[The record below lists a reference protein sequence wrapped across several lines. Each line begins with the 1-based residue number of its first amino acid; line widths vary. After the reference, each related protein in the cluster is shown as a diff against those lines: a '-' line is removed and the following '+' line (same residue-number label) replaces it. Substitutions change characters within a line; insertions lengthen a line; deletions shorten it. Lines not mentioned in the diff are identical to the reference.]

1 MTKTN
6 SSETVSTTD
15 DGGAVTPWTGYY
27 IAFSKGYSSED
38 WTTIKNA
45 LYTLCNGTNGAGYQI
60 ATADASYWT
69 DKLIPQIQKYVD
81 DQQEVYDAAKLDST
95 AKVDAYKAAI
105 AAVNAESEAYNDELK
120 AYNGKEDAIHP
131 TFLADGEGLPTN
143 YTDAK
148 VAILNQVFTPATR
161 ADFNDATYAWSVYE
175 NDGKM
180 PVGTPGYHFAFEG
193 MDPFQTATA
202 VADVK
207 SPYPFIAKVP
217 TAEMYFIC
225 LNNQAGDTYEE
236 ESTIGDALTGRYG
249 VSTFTSAEPYTYQL
263 NSGNIAYNYMPEVST
278 DPFLYNRGF
287 VQEYPYFLGDNRAH
301 GIQLQDYNADF
312 HTEYNEED
320 GWYVLLR
327 DNFQNAV
334 YYKMIYDQQV
344 LDQLDGTIASFKEN
358 LVRFRAR
365 VDDMYHAFQ
374 ADSVAGSKAY
384 VADQLAASGKDALK
398 ALYDAAVAETKTVKD
413 NYDDAVKKLGSEDDA
428 AAAPEKTAASY
439 WAHMNYWLA
448 KQTADKATLATAT
461 ANYKAAQKA
470 AYAAAGECWAKWNEL
485 VWPQIQIVNDAAFE
499 RSRINT
505 LMNVYYE
512 AYNLAEANGN
522 QFLYP
527 VLVYDIP
534 TGTYATEV
542 DQTNNIYDLYDKVKE
557 YVLAHITMYKALV
570 QKEGDAI
577 EADTEAIQ
585 KIQALIDEDAANAAL
600 EGYYDEAELHIE
612 AQKVIVKNCEDNNNY
627 AQAQYELAKSQLNTF
642 LTNLGKENVK

>member
-1 MTKTN
+1 M
-6 SSETVSTTD
+6 
-15 DGGAVTPWTGYY
+15 
-27 IAFSKGYSSED
+27 
-38 WTTIKNA
+38 
-45 LYTLCNGTNGAGYQI
+45 
-60 ATADASYWT
+60 
-69 DKLIPQIQKYVD
+69 
-81 DQQEVYDAAKLDST
+81 
-95 AKVDAYKAAI
+95 AI
-105 AAVNAESEAYNDELK
+105 AAVNDESEAYNDELK
-120 AYNGKEDAIHP
+120 AYNGTEDAIDP
-131 TFLADGEGLPTN
+131 TFQVDEDGLPTN

-148 VAILNQVFTPATR
+148 VAILAQVFTPATR

-193 MDPFQTATA
+193 KVPFQTATA

-207 SPYPFIAKVP
+207 SPYPFIAEVP

-225 LNNQAGDTYEE
+225 LNNQAGDTHEE
-236 ESTIGDALTGRYG
+236 ESTIGDAVTGVYG
-249 VSTFTSAEPYTYQL
+249 VPTFTSAEPYTYKL
-263 NSGNIAYNYMPEVST
+263 NSENIAYNYMSHVSEVS
-278 DPFLYNRGF
+278 PLLNRGF

-312 HTEYNEED
+312 HTKYNEED

-344 LDQLDGTIASFKEN
+344 LDQLDGTIAHFQEN

-398 ALYDAAVAETKTVKD
+398 DLYDAAVAETKTAKD
-413 NYDDAVKKLGSEDDA
+413 NYDDAVQKLGSEDDA
-428 AAAPEKTAASY
+428 ALAPNKPGSY

-461 ANYKAAQKA
+461 ANYKAAQKV

-485 VWPQIQIVNDAAFE
+485 VWPQIQIVNDATFE

-512 AYNLAEANGN
+512 AYNLAEDNGN
-522 QFLYP
+522 QFFYP
-527 VLVYDIP
+527 VLVYDP
-534 TGTYATEV
+534 DDETYYTEV
-542 DQTNNIYDLYDKVKE
+542 DRTDDIYSLYYRVKE
-557 YVLAHITMYKALV
+557 YVEDYVAMYNAFLT
-570 QKEGDAI
+570 Q
-577 EADTEAIQ
+577 EADGIKADNEEIA
-585 KIQALIDEDAANAAL
+585 KIQSLIDEDAANAAL
-600 EGYYDEAELHIE
+600 EGYYNDAQLAIE
-612 AQKVIVKNCEDNNNY
+612 RQKVVVKNLEDNNNY
-627 AQAQYELAKSQLNTF
+627 AQTQYELAKSQLNTF